1 MQTTLFTSYNDT
13 RTITIYLM
21 KYCGMKQNK
30 NDKYIFPI
38 VNLGSI
44 AWFVN
49 VLMKMM
55 E

>member
-30 NDKYIFPI
+30 NDKYIFSFI
-38 VNLGSI
+38 VCSVFGIHEHFTHFRL
-44 AWFVN
+44 
-49 VLMKMM
+49 
-55 E
+55 